1 MNVIRLDQLQSGLAP
16 PVPFAEHEIHAM
28 HNKTQTLDTNW
39 IAFGAGGIFRAR
51 KVLEEELRSRA
62 ENGEETNFL
71 APSALASR
79 GFVWRL
85 RHRNSRAKTIPP
97 AKQATNWVTIPT
109 VSALTLQR

>member
-1 MNVIRLDQLQSGLAP
+1 MNVTRLDQLESGLAP
-16 PVPFAEHEIHAM
+16 PVPFAEHEIDAM
-28 HNKTQTLDTNW
+28 HNETRTIDPNW
-39 IAFGAGGIFRAR
+39 IACGAGGIFRAR

-85 RHRNSRAKTIPP
+85 RHQNSRKNNFA
-97 AKQATNWVTIPT
+97 
-109 VSALTLQR
+109 S